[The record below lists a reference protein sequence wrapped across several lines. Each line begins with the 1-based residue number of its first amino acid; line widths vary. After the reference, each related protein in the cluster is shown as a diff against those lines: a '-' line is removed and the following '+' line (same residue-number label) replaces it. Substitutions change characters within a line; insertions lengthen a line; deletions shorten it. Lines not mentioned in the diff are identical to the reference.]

1 MLDKYV
7 LKQMLTLDE
16 DRRNKPYIDSVS
28 KISIG
33 IGHNLTDNGIS
44 DKIIDMLYQE
54 DVAYAMTMA
63 RHLPYYNELD
73 DVRRLVVV
81 DMVFN
86 MGLEKF
92 LRFKRM
98 DAALNVG
105 DYVNAAIEMLDSKW
119 ARQVGVRA
127 TRLAYM
133 MKTGEIHEDY
143 L

>member
-7 LKQMLTLDE
+7 LKKMLTVDE
-16 DRRNKPYIDSVS
+16 DKRNKPYPDDLG
-28 KISIG
+28 KITIG

-44 DKIIDMLYQE
+44 DEIIDMLYQE
-54 DVAYAMTMA
+54 DVAYALTMA

-73 DVRRLVVV
+73 EVRQLVIV

-92 LRFKRM
+92 LGFKRM
-98 DAALNVG
+98 SAALNVG
-105 DYVNAAIEMLDSKW
+105 DYVNASMEMLQSKW

-127 TRLAYM
+127 SRLAYM

-143 L
+143 V